1 MFSQIGR
8 KRRGSELVLK
18 KVKRRK
24 LEEPE
29 DESDE
34 EMELPFPFN
43 PFAISKEDNDVFI
56 LENHIYF
63 TTDVSMK
70 SINKLTKIIFA
81 ANREFDL
88 LRQTCKFAEI
98 TPKPIYL
105 HITSTGGD
113 LFAGLRGIDVI
124 QSSELPI
131 YTIIEGYAISAGS
144 VLFLSGKKRFMS
156 KNAYLLIHQLSS
168 YEGGGTFEQ
177 LKDSMKNDALLM
189 NRLYDFYIKS
199 STNGKLTMDVIKEV
213 LKHDIYWNYR
223 TCEKYGL
230 VDGIYNEINKT
241 VDNNNISPSL
251 NKELEDEVDIEKIIK
266 EREEFDNISNSSTS
280 SNDSEE
286 SFKKNTPKKGSKK
299 SISSKEN
306 KIDTLNA
313 EKLQNIIESIV
324 KAPSKRQPKRKTKK
338 F

>member
-24 LEEPE
+24 LEDSE
-29 DESDE
+29 DENDE
-34 EMELPFPFN
+34 EMELPFN
-43 PFAISKEDNDVFI
+43 PFAFSQKDNDVFI

-63 TTDVSMK
+63 TTDVTMN

-105 HITSTGGD
+105 RITSTGGD

-177 LKDSMKNDALLM
+177 LKDSMKNDAMLM

-199 STNGKLTMDVIKEV
+199 SRNSKLTMEVIREV

-266 EREEFDNISNSSTS
+266 EREEFDNMSNSSTS
-280 SNDSEE
+280 TMDSEE

-299 SISSKEN
+299 SILSKEN

-324 KAPSKRQPKRKTKK
+324 KAPGKKQPKRKTKK

>member
-1 MFSQIGR
+1 MFTTIGR
-8 KRRGSELVLK
+8 KRRGSELILRK
-18 KVKRRK
+18 SKKRR
-24 LEEPE
+24 LEDSE

-34 EMELPFPFN
+34 EIELPFN
-43 PFAISKEDNDVFI
+43 PFAISKDDNDVFI

-88 LRQTCKFAEI
+88 LKQTCKFAEV

-124 QSSELPI
+124 QRSELPI

-156 KNAYLLIHQLSS
+156 KNSYLLIHQLSS
-168 YEGGGTFEQ
+168 YDSGGTFEQ
-177 LKDSMKNDALLM
+177 IKDSIKNDAMLM

-199 STNGKLTMDVIKEV
+199 SRNNKLTLDIIKEV
-213 LKHDIYWNYR
+213 LKHDIYWNYK

-241 VDNNNISPSL
+241 IDNNNITPNL
-251 NKELEDEVDIEKIIK
+251 DKELEDEIDIEKIMK
-266 EREEFDNISNSSTS
+266 EREEFDNLSNSSNDT
-280 SNDSEE
+280 SNDTKN
-286 SFKKNTPKKGSKK
+286 KKKTVKNK
-299 SISSKEN
+299 KEN
-306 KIDTLNA
+306 SIDTINA
-313 EKLQNIIESIV
+313 EKIEKIIETIV
-324 KAPSKRQPKRKTKK
+324 KAPPKRNPKKKTKY